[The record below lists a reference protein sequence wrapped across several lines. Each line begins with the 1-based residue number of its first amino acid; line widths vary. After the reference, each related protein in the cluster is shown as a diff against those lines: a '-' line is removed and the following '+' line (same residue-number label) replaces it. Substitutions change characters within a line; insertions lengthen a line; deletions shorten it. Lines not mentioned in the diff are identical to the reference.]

1 VRQQQGSYAEA
12 ETLHLRVLSTR
23 RNLLVEDHPDILGTI
38 RGLIALYTAWG
49 KPQQAQQW
57 FHELQTA
64 YTRQFVASQDSPT
77 TVESVRHDPVADS
90 YTLLVPPSPR
100 WTVEKELDF
109 SYPRPSS
116 EMWHVCDDLHFA
128 HKTLHG
134 DGSITARIERVEP
147 AHYGTQVSLMMRD
160 TLDPAS
166 PHASVAITP
175 LGDLV
180 FQHRPIELGATQ
192 SRYAT
197 DRAELPRW
205 IRLIR
210 QGNHFTAQHSG
221 DGVNWEDFRD
231 GHPNQSNSLEIPMG
245 ATVYIGLGLTS
256 CDQSCMAETGISNV
270 AVLGTVNPP
279 GPFDVLAQISLRPSP
294 STKHSEGRGCDS
306 PASTYGATARL

>member
-1 VRQQQGSYAEA
+1 M
-12 ETLHLRVLSTR
+12 
-23 RNLLVEDHPDILGTI
+23 
-38 RGLIALYTAWG
+38 
-49 KPQQAQQW
+49 K
-57 FHELQTA
+57 TA
-64 YTRQFVASQDSPT
+64 YTRQSAASQDSPA
-77 TVESVRHDPVADS
+77 TVAGVRHDPVADR

-100 WTVEKELDF
+100 WTIEKELDF

-166 PHASVAITP
+166 PHASFAITP
-175 LGDLV
+175 LGDLI
-180 FQHRPIELGATQ
+180 FQHRPIQLGATQ
-192 SRYAT
+192 SRYAA

-221 DGVNWEDFRD
+221 DGVNWEDFQHRNL
-231 GHPNQSNSLEIPMG
+231 NQPDSIEIPMDER
-245 ATVYIGLGLTS
+245 AYIGLALTS
-256 CDQSCMAETGISNV
+256 CDQSRMAETRISNV
-270 AVLGTVNPP
+270 TVLGSV
-279 GPFDVLAQISLRPSP
+279 SP
-294 STKHSEGRGCDS
+294 SGPLDAFEYVSLGPLPSADRRESR
-306 PASTYGATARL
+306 